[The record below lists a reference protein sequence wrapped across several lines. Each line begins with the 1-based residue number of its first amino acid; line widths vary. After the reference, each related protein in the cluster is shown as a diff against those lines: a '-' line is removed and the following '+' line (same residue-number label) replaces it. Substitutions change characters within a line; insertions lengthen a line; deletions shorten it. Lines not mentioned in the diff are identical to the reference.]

1 MGDHPA
7 NGHPRKAARLSKASD
22 SVRYP
27 QGFLEGWR
35 EAWIPRDDSVG
46 QEYCVGQVSQETTRT
61 KYDGDVRLPL
71 PPSLLPVPMDTLR
84 VRMMGGTLHCSHF
97 FATMDCRCRGASA
110 KCTARHDS
118 MRPPTTWHLR
128 RVVLSRPFCST
139 DGGEERLSARCTIST
154 RPGNRSSFRPE

>member
-27 QGFLEGWR
+27 QGFLEGCR
-35 EAWIPRDDSVG
+35 EAWIPCDDSVG

-71 PPSLLPVPMDTLR
+71 PPSLLPVPMDTHR
-84 VRMMGGTLHCSHF
+84 VRMLSTLHCSHF
-97 FATMDCRCRGASA
+97 FATMESGGLVS
-110 KCTARHDS
+110 TFPFLTS
-118 MRPPTTWHLR
+118 SQLVLR
-128 RVVLSRPFCST
+128 LVPLLSW
-139 DGGEERLSARCTIST
+139 
-154 RPGNRSSFRPE
+154 